1 MATMPAARADRPKA
15 AASVHDEFISGLSR
29 VLPILRLPSPRFRSV
44 GQDKRRGPRGG
55 SPMST
60 GLVIA
65 PALALAGGCGLVLP
79 ESTKPPFDF
88 LPSRPAAPLLQAA
101 PGPGLGSSRPPA
113 LLTSRLTH

>member
-60 GLVIA
+60 GLVSA
-65 PALALAGGCGLVLP
+65 AALALAGGCGLVCIAR
-79 ESTKPPFDF
+79 PPG
-88 LPSRPAAPLLQAA
+88 RPGGQAA
-101 PGPGLGSSRPPA
+101 AGASVGAELPVAPGTFA
-113 LLTSRLTH
+113 LTG